1 MSSIAIE
8 GFRPALQQ
16 NAHWSHASGRDA
28 TLFLTFSLPEGT
40 DPSRLRTT
48 LEQVL
53 EQHEILR
60 TRLVASPGMQLPVQ
74 VIAEQL
80 LIDWREVADDLPQH
94 ALHSLLGAALAE
106 ASLAVALTQATPPR
120 ACLALPAANADHTT
134 LQLLLQQWQAL
145 YQGLPADEEAV
156 QFADFAE
163 WQFEHLGSSDS
174 DAGRAFWQRQQ
185 ADAAD
190 QYLVQHPFQRGE
202 AALPAQ
208 PACLARTP
216 DAAFQD
222 HIGSAL
228 AGLDAPAEALFGW
241 CWALLLKRHL
251 GQPQVLLGWAHDGR
265 NSATT
270 NAQGPYGKRLPLH
283 LQPDDQDTLAN
294 ALAGFTQ
301 LLEQART
308 WQEEWPAQAQD
319 TPFGFRLRQPLAS
332 AWPVLA
338 VHGETCAHALLLE
351 VLEQPEGF
359 AFHLHYDAARLDA
372 DAAGLLLDQ
381 FLTLALQ
388 ASAASQRALG
398 EASGI
403 SAAHQDWLAALNR
416 TEVRQ
421 QTPALLHQ
429 LFEQQVA
436 ARPEAIA
443 VRHGDAQLSYQALEA
458 RANQLAHRLRDAGLA
473 PGQAVGLFMGRGLDA
488 IVGILGIL
496 KAGGA
501 YLPLDPS
508 YPAERLS
515 DVLEQTRANLLLS
528 LSSLETQLPKGDY
541 RTLWLDRL
549 AEHDL
554 PTQRP
559 QPLNDGDSLAYL
571 IFTSGSTGRPK
582 GVMVSHRNAVHSTAA
597 RLLAYQEPLQAF
609 LLVSGLAFDSSV
621 AGLFWT
627 LAQGGEL
634 CLPQDDQ
641 VQDAL
646 ALGRLIGA
654 RRISHTL
661 MLPSLYGQVLEQA
674 ADQLG
679 SLRCA
684 IVAGEACPASLAR
697 QHRQQCAQAQLYN
710 EYGPTEGTVWCSY
723 YRAQGDEQGVLPI
736 GKAIAN
742 MQLYVLDAQLR
753 PVAAGVSGEIYLS
766 GAGITQGYLGRP
778 DLTAERFLDNPL
790 NPTGSLLYRSGDL
803 GRVNAQG
810 DIEFLGRIDDQVKIR
825 GFRIELGEIEARLLN
840 HPGVR
845 EAAVVARANDAGD
858 NELVAYVV
866 ARDACPGAIAL
877 QAHLGLHMPEH
888 MVPKT
893 YVMLAAFPL
902 TPNGKLDRK
911 ALPAPVRERRASYRA
926 PGTEREATLA
936 ALWAEVLG
944 VEQVGLDDNFFELG
958 GHSLTATRLVSR
970 LRSSLGLEV
979 PVRALFQHS
988 TLGAFVEQ
996 ALPRAEASTLPPIQ
1010 AQRREAPVPLSYAQ
1024 ERLWLFDRL
1033 HPGSTT
1039 YNVPEAVRLRGALDL
1054 PALERS
1060 FSVLLQRHE
1069 SLRTTFALDGDL
1081 PVQRVQAAEDF
1092 ALGLIDLGR
1101 LPEAQRSLRLS
1112 QELQAQAAHRFDL
1125 EHGPL
1130 LRAGL
1135 VRLADDEHVLWLTLH
1150 HIAFDGWSMR
1160 VFTREL
1166 IALYSAF
1173 SHGQDSPLAEPQLQ
1187 YADFAQWQRRELSQ
1201 AALKPQLDFWLE
1213 HLGED
1218 RSLLQLPCMLPRP
1231 ALPSHRG
1238 AEHSLVLGPQL
1249 AQALHAYSREQGCTL
1264 FMTLLTAFNVLL
1276 AGHSQ
1281 QSAIRIGIPIANR
1294 HHQELEGLVGFFVN
1308 TLALRTD
1315 LAGNPRFDSVL
1326 HQVRDNLLHAH
1337 ANQDLPFEQLL
1348 QALPGAQQH
1357 SVPLLQVMFDLHQER
1372 NLRSSAF
1379 GDLSIEPLNE
1389 DHGKRNTLFDL
1400 MLDVSE
1406 REQGLIATF
1415 TYSTDLFEHASIVAL
1430 GEDLQAL
1437 LEALPGQPAPSFEAL
1452 VQRLRPQPAAHAGQ
1466 RPEAR
1471 EQVAQLVREVLELQT
1486 LDEQAHFFEVGGSS
1500 LKAVLLCA
1508 RVQQLW
1514 GTQVPAHLVFLNP
1527 RLGDLLNVLSRYSH
1541 A

>member
-1 MSSIAIE
+1 MSSNAIE

-16 NAHWSHASGRDA
+16 NAHWSHASHRED
-28 TLFLTFSLPEGT
+28 TLYLTVAVPDGT
-40 DPSRLRTT
+40 DLARLRAS
-48 LEQVL
+48 LGQVL

-60 TRLVASPGMQLPVQ
+60 TRLLASPGMQQPVQ
-74 VIAEQL
+74 VIAEHL
-80 LIDWREVADDLPQH
+80 HIDWRELASEPEQQ
-94 ALHSLLGAALAE
+94 ALQRLLAE
-106 ASLAVALTQATPPR
+106 ALGKASLAVAVIHGTPQR
-120 ACLALPAANADHTT
+120 ACLALPAANADYTT
-134 LQLLLQQWQAL
+134 LQLLLSAWQAL

-163 WQFEHLGSSDS
+163 WQFEHLGSTDS

-185 ADAAD
+185 AAD
-190 QYLVQHPFQRGE
+190 LYLTGHPFQRAE
-202 AALPAQ
+202 AVGPAQ
-208 PACLARTP
+208 PSCLVRTP

-228 AGLDAPAEALFGW
+228 AGLAASAEALFGW

-251 GQPQVLLGWAHDGR
+251 GQPQVLLGWAHEGR
-265 NSATT
+265 NSATA
-270 NAQGPYGKRLPLH
+270 NAFGPYGKRLPL
-283 LQPDDQDTLAN
+283 LLEPDDQDSLAQ
-294 ALAGFTQ
+294 ALPAFAQ

-308 WQEEWPAQAQD
+308 WQEEWPCQAQD

-338 VHGETCAHALLLE
+338 VQGETCAHTLLLE
-351 VLEQPEGF
+351 VLDQPEGF
-359 AFHLHYDAARLDA
+359 AFHLHHDASRLDA

-381 FLTLALQ
+381 FLTLCLQ
-388 ASAASQRALG
+388 ATAASQQPLG

-403 SAAHQDWLAALNR
+403 SAAHQAWLAALNH
-416 TEVRQ
+416 TDVQ
-421 QTPALLHQ
+421 QDMPALLHQ

-436 ARPEAIA
+436 TRPAAIA
-443 VRHGDAQLSYQALEA
+443 VSHGEAQLTYQALEA
-458 RANQLAHRLRDAGLA
+458 RANQLAHLLRQAGLA
-473 PGQAVGLFMGRGLDA
+473 PGQAVGLFMGRSLDA

-515 DVLEQTRANLLLS
+515 DMLEQTRATLLLS
-528 LSSLETQLPKGDY
+528 LSSLEPRLPQGDY

-549 AEHDL
+549 AEHEL
-554 PTQRP
+554 PEQRP
-559 QPLNDGDSLAYL
+559 APVTDGDSLAYL

-597 RLLAYQEPLQAF
+597 RLLAYPEPLQAF

-627 LAQGGEL
+627 LAQGGQL
-634 CLPQDDQ
+634 CLPHDEQ

-646 ALGRLIGA
+646 ALGRLIAA
-654 RRISHTL
+654 RQVSHTL

-697 QHRQQCAQAQLYN
+697 QHRQWCAQAQLYN
-710 EYGPTEGTVWCSY
+710 EYGPTEGSVWCSY
-723 YRAQGDEQGVLPI
+723 YRARGDEYGVLPI
-736 GKAIAN
+736 GRAIAN
-742 MQLYVLDAQLR
+742 MQVYVLDAQLR
-753 PVAAGVSGEIYLS
+753 PLAAGVSGEIYLS

-778 DLTAERFLDNPL
+778 DLSAERFLGNPF
-790 NPTGSLLYRSGDL
+790 NPGGSLLYRSGDL
-803 GRVNAQG
+803 GRVNPHG

-825 GFRIELGEIEARLLN
+825 GFRIELGEIEARLLS

-845 EAAVVARANDAGD
+845 EAAVVARANEAGD
-858 NELVAYVV
+858 TELVAYVV

-877 QAHLGLHMPEH
+877 QAHLGLHLPEH

-893 YVMLAAFPL
+893 YVMLGALPL

-926 PGTEREATLA
+926 PRNEREAALA

-970 LRSSLGLEV
+970 LRSSLGMEV

-996 ALPRAEASTLPPIQ
+996 ALPRAEASTLPAIT
-1010 AQRREAPVPLSYAQ
+1010 AQRRETPLPLSFAQ
-1024 ERLWLFDRL
+1024 QRLWLFDRL

-1069 SLRTTFALDGDL
+1069 SLRTTFVLDGAQ
-1081 PVQRVQAAEDF
+1081 PVQQVHPAEDF
-1092 ALGLIDLGR
+1092 ALGLIDLSR
-1101 LPEAQRSLRLS
+1101 LPAAQRELRLQ
-1112 QELQAQAAHRFDL
+1112 QELKTQATHRFDL

-1135 VRLADDEHVLWLTLH
+1135 VRLAADEHVLWLTLH
-1150 HIAFDGWSMR
+1150 HIVFDGWSMR

-1173 SHGQDSPLAEPQLQ
+1173 CSGQPSPLAEPQLQ
-1187 YADFAQWQRRELSQ
+1187 YADFAQWQRRELTP
-1201 AALKPQLDFWLE
+1201 AALKPQLDFWLR

-1238 AEHSLVLGPQL
+1238 AEHSLVLGAPL
-1249 AQALHAYSREQGCTL
+1249 TQALHTFSREQGCTL

-1294 HHQELEGLVGFFVN
+1294 HHHELEGLVGFFVN

-1315 LAGNPRFDSVL
+1315 LSGNPGFDRVL

-1348 QALPGAQQH
+1348 EALPGAQQH
-1357 SVPLLQVMFDLHQER
+1357 GVPLIQVMFDLHQER

-1379 GDLSIEPLNE
+1379 GNLSIEPLQE
-1389 DHGKRNTLFDL
+1389 DHGKRSTLFDL

-1406 REQGLIATF
+1406 REEGLIATF
-1415 TYSTDLFEHASIVAL
+1415 TYSTDLFRHASIEAL
-1430 GEDLQAL
+1430 GEDLRAL
-1437 LEALPGQPAPSFEAL
+1437 LEALPGQPTAPFEAL
-1452 VQRLRPQPAAHAGQ
+1452 VQRLSPAPAAQAEQ
-1466 RPEAR
+1466 QPPAR
-1471 EQVAQLVREVLELQT
+1471 EQVAALVCEVLEVQT
-1486 LDEQAHFFEVGGSS
+1486 LDEQAQFFEVGGSS

-1508 RVQQLW
+1508 RLQQLW
-1514 GTQVPAHLVFLNP
+1514 GTQVPPSLVFLNP
-1527 RLGDLLNVLSRYSH
+1527 QLSDLLNVLSRYSH
-1541 A
+1541 S

>member
-16 NAHWSHASGRDA
+16 NAHWSHTDRRADA
-28 TLFLTFSLPEGT
+28 LFLTFALPEGT
-40 DPSRLRTT
+40 DLARLQAS
-48 LEQVL
+48 LAQVL
-53 EQHEILR
+53 EQQEILR
-60 TRLVASPGMQLPVQ
+60 TRLLASPGMQQPVQ

-80 LIDWREVADDLPQH
+80 QIDWREVADDLTPP
-94 ALHSLLGAALAE
+94 ALHRLLSEALVE
-106 ASLAVALTQATPPR
+106 ASLAVAVIRGAALR
-120 ACLALPAANADHTT
+120 ACLAVPAANADHST
-134 LQLLLQQWQAL
+134 LQLLLNAWQAA
-145 YQGLPADEEAV
+145 YQGQPTDEEAV

-185 ADAAD
+185 AAD
-190 QYLVQHPFQRGE
+190 QYLIQHPFQRCE
-202 AALPAQ
+202 ATAPAQ
-208 PACLARTP
+208 PSCLVQTP

-222 HIGSAL
+222 HIRSAL
-228 AGLDAPAEALFGW
+228 AGLDASADALFGW

-265 NSATT
+265 NSATA
-270 NAQGPYGKRLPLH
+270 NAFGPYGKSLPLR
-283 LQPDDQDTLAN
+283 LEPDDQDDLAK
-294 ALAGFTQ
+294 ALAAFAQ
-301 LLEQART
+301 VLEQART
-308 WQEEWPAQAQD
+308 WQEEWPALTPD

-338 VHGETCAHALLLE
+338 VQGERCAHSLLLE
-351 VLEQPEGF
+351 VLDQPEGF
-359 AFHLHYDAARLDA
+359 SFQLHYDASRLDA
-372 DAAGLLLDQ
+372 DAAGLMLDQ
-381 FLTLALQ
+381 FISLCQQ
-388 ASAASQRALG
+388 ASAASQQALG
-398 EASGI
+398 ESSGI
-403 SAAHQDWLAALNR
+403 SAAHQAWLAALNH
-416 TEVRQ
+416 TEVQ
-421 QTPALLHQ
+421 QPTPALLHQ

-436 ARPEAIA
+436 VRPEAIA
-443 VRHGDAQLSYQALEA
+443 VSHGEAQLSYQALET
-458 RANQLAHRLRDAGLA
+458 RANQLAHQLRNAGLA
-473 PGQAVGLFMGRGLDA
+473 PGQAVGLFMGRSLEA

-515 DVLEQTRANLLLS
+515 DMLEQTRATLLLS
-528 LSSLETQLPKGDY
+528 LSSLENRLPQGDY
-541 RTLWLDRL
+541 STLWLDRL
-549 AEHDL
+549 AEQDL
-554 PTQRP
+554 PVQRP
-559 QPLNDGDSLAYL
+559 APVTDSDSLAYL

-582 GVMVSHRNAVHSTAA
+582 GVMVSHRNAVHSTSA
-597 RLLAYQEPLQAF
+597 RLLAYKEPLQAF

-627 LAQGGEL
+627 LTQGGQL

-646 ALGRLIGA
+646 ALGRLIAA
-654 RRISHTL
+654 RQVSHTL

-697 QHRQQCAQAQLYN
+697 QHQQLCAQAQLYN

-723 YRAQGDEQGVLPI
+723 YRARGDEQGVLPI

-742 MQLYVLDAQLR
+742 MQMYVLDAHLR

-766 GAGITQGYLGRP
+766 GAGITQGYLGRA
-778 DLTAERFLDNPL
+778 DLSAERFLDNPL
-790 NPTGSLLYRSGDL
+790 NPGAGRLYRSGDL

-825 GFRIELGEIEARLLN
+825 GFRIELGEIEARLLT

-845 EAAVVARANDAGD
+845 EAAVVARANELGD
-858 NELVAYVV
+858 TELIAYVV
-866 ARDACPGAIAL
+866 ARDVCPGAIAL

-893 YVMLAAFPL
+893 YVMLSAFPL

-911 ALPAPVRERRASYRA
+911 ALPAPVRERQASYRA
-926 PGTEREATLA
+926 PRNEREASLA

-970 LRSSLGLEV
+970 LRSSLGIEV

-996 ALPRAEASTLPPIQ
+996 ALPKAVASTLPAITP
-1010 AQRREAPVPLSYAQ
+1010 QRRETPLPLSFAQ

-1054 PALERS
+1054 PALEHS

-1069 SLRTTFALDGDL
+1069 SLRTTFVLTTAG
-1081 PVQRVQAAEDF
+1081 PAQQVQVAEDF
-1092 ALGLIDLGR
+1092 ALSLIDLSR
-1101 LPEAQRSLRLS
+1101 LPVAQRDLRLQ
-1112 QELQAQAAHRFDL
+1112 QELQTQAAQRFDL
-1125 EHGPL
+1125 ERGPL
-1130 LRAGL
+1130 LRAGV
-1135 VRLADDEHVLWLTLH
+1135 VRLAADEHVLWLTLH

-1173 SHGQDSPLAEPQLQ
+1173 SSGQPSPLAEPQLQ
-1187 YADFAQWQRRELSQ
+1187 YADFAQWQRRELSP
-1201 AALKPQLDFWLE
+1201 AALKPQLDFWLH

-1218 RSLLQLPCMLPRP
+1218 HSLLQLPCMLPRP

-1238 AEHSLVLGPQL
+1238 AEHSLVLDPPL
-1249 AQALHAYSREQGCTL
+1249 SQALHAYSREQGCTL

-1294 HHQELEGLVGFFVN
+1294 HHHELEGLVGFFVN

-1315 LAGNPRFDSVL
+1315 LSGNPQFDSLL

-1357 SVPLLQVMFDLHQER
+1357 GVPLIQVMFDLHQER

-1379 GDLSIEPLNE
+1379 GNLSIEPLKE
-1389 DHGKRNTLFDL
+1389 DHGKRSTLFDL

-1406 REQGLIATF
+1406 REEGLIATF
-1415 TYSTDLFEHASIVAL
+1415 TYSTDLFQPASIEAL
-1430 GEDLQAL
+1430 GEDLRTL
-1437 LEALPGQPAPSFEAL
+1437 LEALPGQPAASFETL
-1452 VQRLRPQPAAHAGQ
+1452 VQRLQPQPVAQTGQ
-1466 RPEAR
+1466 PEPAR
-1471 EQVAQLVREVLELQT
+1471 QQVAALVCEVLELEV
-1486 LDEQAHFFEVGGSS
+1486 LDEQAQFFEVGGSS

-1508 RVQQLW
+1508 RVHQLW

-1527 RLGDLLNVLSRYSH
+1527 RLGDLLNILSRYRH
-1541 A
+1541 ASV

>member
-16 NAHWSHASGRDA
+16 NAHWSRANGRDDV
-28 TLFLTFSLPEGT
+28 LYLTFAVPDGT
-40 DPSRLRTT
+40 DLARLRSS
-48 LEQVL
+48 LAQVL

-60 TRLVASPGMQLPVQ
+60 TRLLASPGMQQPVQ

-80 LIDWREVADDLPQH
+80 HIDWREIADQPSQA
-94 ALHSLLGAALAE
+94 ALHGLLKEALGQ
-106 ASLAVALTQATPPR
+106 ASLAVAVIRSTPLR
-120 ACLALPAANADHTT
+120 ACLAVPAANADYTT
-134 LQLLLQQWQAL
+134 LQLLLGAWQVA
-145 YQGLPADEEAV
+145 YQGQPADEEAV

-185 ADAAD
+185 AAD
-190 QYLVQHPFQRGE
+190 QYLTLHPFQRAE
-202 AALPAQ
+202 ATASAQ
-208 PACLARTP
+208 PASLAHTP

-222 HIGSAL
+222 LIGSAL
-228 AGLDAPAEALFGW
+228 AGLAATPEALFGY

-251 GQPQVLLGWAHDGR
+251 GQPQVLLGWADDGR
-265 NSATT
+265 NSAT
-270 NAQGPYGKRLPLH
+270 AGAFGPYAKRLPLR
-283 LQPDDQDTLAN
+283 LEPDDQATLDT
-294 ALAGFTQ
+294 ALPAFAQ

-319 TPFGFRLRQPLAS
+319 TPFGFRLRRPLAS

-338 VHGETCAHALLLE
+338 LHGEACAHSLLLE

-359 AFHLHYDAARLDA
+359 SFQLHYDAARLDA

-381 FLTLALQ
+381 FLTLCRQ
-388 ASAASQRALG
+388 ASAASQQALG

-403 SAAHQDWLAALNR
+403 SDAHQAWLAALNH
-416 TEVRQ
+416 TEVQ
-421 QTPALLHQ
+421 QPAPSLLHQ

-436 ARPEAIA
+436 ARPDAIA
-443 VRHGDAQLSYQALEA
+443 VSHGEAQLTYQALEA
-458 RANQLAHRLRDAGLA
+458 RANQLAHQLRQAGLV
-473 PGQAVGLFMGRGLDA
+473 PGQAVGLFIGRSLEA

-515 DVLEQTRANLLLS
+515 DMLEQTRAALLLS
-528 LSSLETQLPKGDY
+528 LSSLESRLPQGDY

-549 AEHDL
+549 AEHEL

-559 QPLNDGDSLAYL
+559 APLTDGDSLAYL

-582 GVMVSHRNAVHSTAA
+582 GVMVSHRNAVHSTSA
-597 RLLAYQEPLQAF
+597 RLLAYPEPLQAF

-627 LAQGGEL
+627 LAQGGQL

-646 ALGRLIGA
+646 ALGRLIAA
-654 RRISHTL
+654 RQISHTL
-661 MLPSLYGQVLEQA
+661 MLPSLYAQVLEQGA
-674 ADQLG
+674 EHLG

-697 QHRQQCAQAQLYN
+697 RHKQQCAQAQLYN

-723 YRAQGDEQGVLPI
+723 YRARGDEHGVLPI

-742 MQLYVLDAQLR
+742 MQVQVLDSRLR
-753 PVAAGVSGEIYLS
+753 PVAAGVIGEIYLS

-778 DLTAERFLDNPL
+778 DLTAERFLHNPL
-790 NPTGSLLYRSGDL
+790 NPAAGLLYRSGDL

-810 DIEFLGRIDDQVKIR
+810 DIEFLGRLDDQVKIR
-825 GFRIELGEIEARLLN
+825 GFRIELGEIEARLLS

-858 NELVAYVV
+858 TELVAYVV

-877 QAHLGLHMPEH
+877 QAHLGLQMPEH
-888 MVPKT
+888 MVPNT
-893 YVMLAAFPL
+893 YVMLDALPL

-926 PGTEREATLA
+926 PRNEHEAALA
-936 ALWAEVLG
+936 ALWADVLG

-988 TLGAFVEQ
+988 TLGAFAEQ
-996 ALPRAEASTLPPIQ
+996 ALPKAEASTLPPIGAQQRQ
-1010 AQRREAPVPLSYAQ
+1010 APLRLSFAQ

-1069 SLRTTFALDGDL
+1069 SLRTTFVLDGAV
-1081 PVQRVQAAEDF
+1081 PVQQVQPAEAF
-1092 ALGLIDLGR
+1092 ALGLIDLSR
-1101 LPEAQRSLRLS
+1101 LPAPQRDLRLH
-1112 QELQAQAAHRFDL
+1112 QELKAKAAQRFDL
-1125 EHGPL
+1125 EQGPL
-1130 LRAGL
+1130 LCAGL
-1135 VRLADDEHVLWLTLH
+1135 IRLAADEHVLWLTLH
-1150 HIAFDGWSMR
+1150 HIVFDGWSMR

-1166 IALYSAF
+1166 VTLYSAF
-1173 SHGQDSPLAEPQLQ
+1173 SNGQPSPLAEPQLQ
-1187 YADFAQWQRRELSQ
+1187 YADFAQWQRRELTPTV
-1201 AALKPQLDFWLE
+1201 LKPQLDFWLR
-1213 HLGED
+1213 HLGQD

-1249 AQALHAYSREQGCTL
+1249 TQALHAYSREQGCTL
-1264 FMTLLTAFNVLL
+1264 FMTLLAAFNVLL
-1276 AGHSQ
+1276 AGHSR

-1294 HHQELEGLVGFFVN
+1294 HHQALEGLVGFFVN

-1315 LAGNPRFDSVL
+1315 LSGNPHFDSVL

-1357 SVPLLQVMFDLHQER
+1357 AVPLIQVMFDLHQER

-1379 GDLSIEPLNE
+1379 GNLSIEPLQQA
-1389 DHGKRNTLFDL
+1389 HGKCSTLFDL

-1406 REQGLIATF
+1406 REEGLIATF
-1415 TYSTDLFEHASIVAL
+1415 TYATDLFLPASIEAL
-1430 GEDLQAL
+1430 GEDLRAL
-1437 LEALPGQPAPSFEAL
+1437 LEALPGQPAASFETL
-1452 VQRLRPQPAAHAGQ
+1452 VQRLQPQPPAQTAQ
-1466 RPEAR
+1466 RPAAR
-1471 EQVAQLVREVLELQT
+1471 EQLAELLCEVLELAT
-1486 LDEQAHFFEVGGSS
+1486 LDEQAQFFEVGGSS

-1508 RVQQLW
+1508 RVQQMW
-1514 GTQVPAHLVFLNP
+1514 GTQVPASLVFLNP
-1527 RLGDLLNVLSRYSH
+1527 QLGDLLNVLSRYSH